1 MKILKPNLKW
11 ASPPEPFILS
21 KIDGISLHHSEHP
34 TADIGEIHRW
44 HLENGWKGVGYHYF
58 IDKQG
63 RVWEGRGMNY
73 GSHTK
78 DHNGH
83 LFGICF
89 QGDYHGKD
97 KIMPQV
103 QFDAGVE
110 LILWLKEQVPT
121 IKKVDGH
128 GAWRPTAC
136 PGQYF
141 PLAKMKNYTEGSKGA
156 RIARMLVD
164 RGVSSDEKYWR
175 DVLEG
180 RMQPKPEYLVTLFER
195 LLK

>member
-1 MKILKPNLKW
+1 MNILKPNLQW
-11 ASPPEPFILS
+11 ARPLAPFRLNE
-21 KIDGISLHHSEHP
+21 IDGIAIHHSEHP
-34 TADIGEIHRW
+34 TADIAEIHRW
-44 HLENGWKGVGYHYF
+44 HLANGWAGVGYHYF

-73 GSHTK
+73 GAHTA
-78 DHNGH
+78 DHNSH

-89 QGDYHGKD
+89 QGDYHAKD
-97 KIMPQV
+97 KVMPQV

-110 LILWLKEQVPT
+110 TILGLKSKVPT
-121 IKKVDGH
+121 INKVDGH
-128 GAWRPTAC
+128 MAWRPTAC

-141 PLAKMKNYTEGSKGA
+141 PLAKMKNYTNGTPGSRVAKK
-156 RIARMLVD
+156 LVD
-164 RGVSSDEKYWR
+164 RGMSNDEKYWR

-180 RMQPKPEYLVTLFER
+180 RLQAKPEYLVTIFER